1 MRSAPNA
8 VRVLRQLSPD
18 TARLRSEL
26 EVAATIAQDA
36 ADLAYSWFHRSVE
49 WVEKGHADLVSVADR
64 ETEELIAGRL
74 AEAFPDD
81 LVIGEEGT
89 GSELEPR
96 PGQRRWYVDP
106 IDGTTNFLKGLPN
119 WGISIGLAD
128 GDDDLLL
135 GVIAMPATGALF
147 TAARGLGA
155 TRNGVPVRCHDTDD
169 LGRTL
174 VTYAITATGAAHF
187 GGDDAMMTGFRALT
201 RRTLGTR
208 MQGCSV
214 ADLTALAEG
223 TIDASMAGGMSKW
236 DVAAGLLIAREA
248 GVMITRPDGSP
259 STGPDTVY
267 VASPPGVHAE
277 LRRILAENGA
287 IPNA

>member
-1 MRSAPNA
+1 M
-8 VRVLRQLSPD
+8 SPD
-18 TARLRSEL
+18 REGLRAELRTAT
-26 EVAATIAQDA
+26 TIGGQA

-49 WVEKGHADLVSVADR
+49 WIEKGHADLVSVADR
-64 ETEELIAGRL
+64 ETEALIAERL

-89 GSELEPR
+89 GAELVPQA
-96 PGQRRWYVDP
+96 GQRRWYVDP
-106 IDGTTNFLKGLPN
+106 IDGTTNFLKGMPN

-128 GDDDLLL
+128 GNDDLLL
-135 GVIAMPATGALF
+135 GVVIMPVVGAVF
-147 TAARGLGA
+147 TAGLGLGA
-155 TRNGVPVRCHDTDD
+155 SRNGMPVQCHDTDD

-174 VTYAITATGAAHF
+174 VTYAITGSGAEHF
-187 GGDDAMMTGFRALT
+187 GGDEAMMTGFRALT

-214 ADLTALAEG
+214 ADLTALADG
-223 TIDASMAGGMSKW
+223 TIDAAMVGGVNKW

-248 GVMITRPDGSP
+248 GVRITRPDGAI
-259 STGPDTVY
+259 STGPDTVF
-267 VASPPGVHAE
+267 VASPPRVHAE
-277 LRRILAENGA
+277 LREILARTGA